1 MLQIIK
7 KHGFNILYIF
17 FFRKKLLGDNSGAL
31 QSIFEN
37 TEEEKMMNALVV
49 LDEFGKELAAIC
61 LVKYHLYSQ

>member
-1 MLQIIK
+1 M
-7 KHGFNILYIF
+7 
-17 FFRKKLLGDNSGAL
+17 GDNSGAL